1 MRNDIEYVPTV
12 PVKVAKKKSE
22 YRAAKVLLTGA
33 MLGTVCVGYW
43 QIALILLPV
52 LLGVNTIGKKVMG
65 L

>member
-1 MRNDIEYVPTV
+1 MRNDFEYITTV

-52 LLGVNTIGKKVMG
+52 LLV
-65 L
+65 